1 MVEKKE
7 MSTTAARLSDIYAT
21 RMKAVGDYFV
31 PSIVEEMP
39 RLLISLY
46 ICSVQTPHIPSILKS
61 HLKKSLRK
69 TRLGVI
75 DTKP

>member
-21 RMKAVGDYFV
+21 RMKAVGDHFV
-31 PSIVEEMP
+31 PSILEEVH
-39 RLLISLY
+39 RLLVILNT
-46 ICSVQTPHIPSILKS
+46 CSVQTPHIPSILKS
-61 HLKKSLRK
+61 HLKESLRK

-75 DTKP
+75 DTNP